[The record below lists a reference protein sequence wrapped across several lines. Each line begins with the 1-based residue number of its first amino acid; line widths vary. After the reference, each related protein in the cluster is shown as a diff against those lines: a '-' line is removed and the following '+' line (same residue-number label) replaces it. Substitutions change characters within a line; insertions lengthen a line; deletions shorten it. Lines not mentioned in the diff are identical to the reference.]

1 MLSPTDRCGNSASD
15 WNTMPRLRLC
25 VGSGVMSSP
34 SSTTFPLVGSSSPAI
49 ILSNVVLPQPDGPSR
64 HTKLPFGTFS
74 ATLSTAVNGPKV
86 LVMALRERP
95 DMSRLLRLDKA
106 RIPLPVVHGERV
118 RRRAC
123 SLRRKERQPTIISVH
138 F

>member
-34 SSTTFPLVGSSSPAI
+34 SRTTLPLVGSSSPAI

-74 ATLSTAVNGPKV
+74 ATLSTAVKLPNV

-95 DMSRLLRLDKA
+95 DMSRLLRLI
-106 RIPLPVVHGERV
+106 RQEYLSPLFTGRGSGGVHAAYAEKNVSR
-118 RRRAC
+118 
-123 SLRRKERQPTIISVH
+123 
-138 F
+138 